1 MKINPIIFQEIE
13 SECRTIVLDFLK
25 NDRDF
30 LVQPFK
36 SFISS
41 KTEAKTCAIFWDKTK
56 FKRKMDDSFFDKYL
70 GSYVH
75 HGNGH
80 FEGHINMYPENIL
93 NLVLE
98 SKTSNK
104 LHSDFKQLEFFK
116 SVCRV
121 VLLHELSHWL
131 IHFVS
136 VGGILVNHYNE
147 NYIKMSTFQHE
158 QLAQICTAS
167 MLKRKIDNY
176 TMGYL
181 MQKSA
186 EEYKLEPEL
195 LWVEPSLILSVI
207 KDFRFPVLFKR
218 IKDERPFTEVYFSLL
233 RNKNQPV
240 LSMKQGKELDL
251 Y

>member
-36 SFISS
+36 SFISN

-56 FKRKMDDSFFDKYL
+56 FKRKKDDSFFDKYL
-70 GSYVH
+70 GTYVYH
-75 HGNGH
+75 ENGQ
-80 FEGHINMYPENIL
+80 FEGHINMYPANIL
-93 NLVLE
+93 KLVQELE
-98 SKTSNK
+98 PPSNSVIK
-104 LHSDFKQLEFFK
+104 FNQLQFFK

-131 IHFVS
+131 IHFVRI
-136 VGGILVNHYNE
+136 GGILVNHYNE
-147 NYIKMSTFQHE
+147 NFIKMSTFQHE
-158 QLAQICTAS
+158 QLAQICTSS
-167 MLKRKIDNY
+167 MLKKKIDNY
-176 TMGYL
+176 TLGYL
-181 MQKSA
+181 MEKSA

-195 LWVEPSLILSVI
+195 LWVEPSKILSVI
-207 KDFRFPVLFKR
+207 KDFRFPVFFRR
-218 IKDERPFTEVYFSLL
+218 IKDTRPFADVYFSLL
-233 RNKNQPV
+233 NDKNIHVRN
-240 LSMKQGKELDL
+240 MKMAKELVL

>member
-13 SECRTIVLDFLK
+13 SECRTTVLDFLK
-25 NDRDF
+25 NDKDF
-30 LVQPFK
+30 LVQSFK
-36 SFISS
+36 SFISK

-56 FKRKMDDSFFDKYL
+56 FKIQKEDSFFDKYL
-70 GSYVH
+70 GTYMYNE
-75 HGNGH
+75 NGQ

-93 NLVLE
+93 KLVQE

-104 LHSDFKQLEFFK
+104 LHSDFKQLQFFK

-131 IHFVS
+131 IHFVR

-147 NYIKMSTFQHE
+147 NYIIMSTFQHE
-158 QLAQICTAS
+158 QLAQICTSS
-167 MLKRKIDNY
+167 MLKKKIDNY

-181 MQKSA
+181 MEKSA

-195 LWVEPSLILSVI
+195 LWVEPSKILSVI
-207 KDFRFPVLFKR
+207 KDFRFPVLYRR
-218 IKDERPFTEVYFSLL
+218 INDSRPFTEVYFSLL
-233 RNKNQPV
+233 NEENVRVRN
-240 LSMKQGKELDL
+240 MKRGKELDL

>member
-30 LVQPFK
+30 LAQSFK
-36 SFISS
+36 SFISK

-56 FKRKMDDSFFDKYL
+56 FKRKKDDSFFDKYL
-70 GSYVH
+70 GTYEYHES
-75 HGNGH
+75 GQ

-93 NLVLE
+93 KLVLE

-104 LHSDFKQLEFFK
+104 LHSDFKQLQFFK

-131 IHFVS
+131 IHFVR

-147 NYIKMSTFQHE
+147 NFIKMSTFQHE
-158 QLAQICTAS
+158 QLAQICTSS
-167 MLKRKIDNY
+167 MLKKKIDNY

-181 MQKSA
+181 MEKSA

-195 LWVEPSLILSVI
+195 LWVEPSKILSVI
-207 KDFRFPVLFKR
+207 KDFRFSVLYRR
-218 IKDERPFTEVYFSLL
+218 INDTRPFTKVYFSLL
-233 RNKNQPV
+233 ENKNQPV
-240 LSMKQGKELDL
+240 LNMKRAKDLDL